1 MSRVTCPTP
10 RRDLSEP
17 KRELSRGGADVSW
30 RGRDMSGIPGR
41 KPVNKPLI
49 LAEGV

>member
-30 RGRDMSGIPGR
+30 RGRDMSGIPTDHFL
-41 KPVNKPLI
+41 NI
-49 LAEGV
+49 AYD